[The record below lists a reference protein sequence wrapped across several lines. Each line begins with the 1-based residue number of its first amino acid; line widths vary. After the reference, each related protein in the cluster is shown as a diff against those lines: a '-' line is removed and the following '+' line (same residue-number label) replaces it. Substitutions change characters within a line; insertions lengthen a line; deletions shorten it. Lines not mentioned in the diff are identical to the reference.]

1 MPGTTTEDTVE
12 RRRRVAELDARGM
25 SAWAIG
31 QAIGSDVRTIKSD
44 LAVIAGERATA
55 RDFDAERQRLA
66 DAARAV
72 EAEAWAL
79 YERLPDRDGAGR
91 IGALRTA
98 LVAQAQV
105 ADAIGTLETA
115 DLARRVAALEATVG
129 EEHTDEAD
137 QRPTAARRT
146 PRTPTP

>member
-1 MPGTTTEDTVE
+1 
-12 RRRRVAELDARGM
+12 M

-44 LAVIAGERATA
+44 LAVIAGERATT

-79 YERLPDRDGAGR
+79 YERLPGRDGAGR

-98 LVAQAQV
+98 LAAQAQV
-105 ADAIGTLETA
+105 ADAIGNLETA
-115 DLARRVAALEATVG
+115 DLARRVAVLEAKVD
-129 EEHTDEAD
+129 EETSDDEG
-137 QRPTAARRT
+137 QRATATRGT
-146 PRTPTP
+146 PRTTAW